1 MGKKKR
7 KRQLREQPV
16 PVPETFDLSSTAKH
30 VLTALFI
37 LAFLLGVF
45 LRFYDL
51 DRKPLHHDEGVNSWF
66 LLNLKK
72 GFEEGVPQNPPLDIT
87 PPWLEW
93 TLPIAEKLDQL
104 TAGSWNNGFN
114 GWKYDPSNYH
124 GPYLFLTHIIPLAIY
139 ESVFTLRVGLA
150 LFGSLFILLLWP
162 LRRTIG
168 RVGTVAAAFLIALSP
183 TNLFFSRTNIHEI
196 YLAFYT
202 LAAYVS
208 AIRLWET
215 RKPRYLIYLAISSA
229 LVVTV
234 KETYIMT
241 TAAFFCSA
249 VFTYVWL
256 TKSRKKNELPPREFA
271 RGLFV
276 LLKENRRFILI
287 GIGVF
292 VFIMIIFYSSLFT
305 NWKGTTVD
313 LINTILKW
321 TKTGTEGEGHDKPV
335 SYFGKLLW
343 TFELP
348 ILIFGLL
355 GIVYA
360 FRRRNARM
368 VFTAVWALFL
378 FLIYSSVPYKTPWLA
393 LNFILPLALLAG
405 FFIENL
411 YRAVRG
417 SSGMVAAVV
426 AVGAAALFTWGAS
439 KSWSVNFI
447 NYDDDSYQLV
457 YSQTRRDLDD
467 LMDALVKYAHEQAQ
481 GYDTDIKIITDEYW
495 PLQWYLKDYKHVGFW
510 GSVIDEPDAP
520 IVIGRTKTQDEL
532 EAALKDTYYSE
543 MFSLRPGVDLIVY
556 TRLHKGKRPE
566 EELKGSDPVPLDT
579 DDLEPGLQASYYP
592 KINPVGKAKM
602 VRVESKIDFY
612 YNTDE
617 EKPLKAPFSILWEG
631 FIEITETGRYTFST
645 ESDDGSWLFIDDKLV
660 VDNGGTHGIQYK
672 SDSIHLTEGL
682 HRIKVKYFDSAWGA
696 VMKLLWSSPGES
708 EGPIPPKLLW
718 HQD

>member
-1 MGKKKR
+1 MGKKKK
-7 KRQLREQPV
+7 KRQPREQPS
-16 PVPETFDLSSTAKH
+16 PVPLTFDLSPTAKH

-37 LAFLLGVF
+37 LAFLLGTF

-72 GFEEGVPQNPPLDIT
+72 GFEEGVAQNPPLDIT
-87 PPWLEW
+87 PSWLGW

-104 TAGSWNNGFN
+104 TAWNWNNGFN

-168 RVGTVAAAFLIALSP
+168 RVGVVTAAFLIALSP

-202 LAAYVS
+202 LAAFVA
-208 AIRLWET
+208 AIRFRES
-215 RKPRYLIYLAISSA
+215 RKPCYLIYLAISSA

-241 TAAFFCSA
+241 MAAFFCSA
-249 VFTYVWL
+249 VFTYAWL
-256 TKSRKKNELPPREFA
+256 TKSRKKNELPPKDFIRE
-271 RGLFV
+271 LITS
-276 LLKENRRFILI
+276 LKKNRRFILI

-292 VFIMIIFYSSLFT
+292 VFILTIFYSSLFT

-313 LINTILKW
+313 LINTLLKW

-335 SYFGKLLW
+335 GYFAKLLW

-355 GIVYA
+355 GVVYA
-360 FRRRNARM
+360 FRRRDSRM
-368 VFTAVWALFL
+368 VFTAVWALLL

-417 SSGMVAAVV
+417 SSGMVAAVASIGV
-426 AVGAAALFTWGAS
+426 AALFTWGAS

-447 NYDDDSYQLV
+447 YYDDDSYQLV
-457 YSQTRRDLDD
+457 YSQTRRDLKDMMKS
-467 LMDALVKYAHEQAQ
+467 LEKYAHEQAR
-481 GYDTDIKIITDEYW
+481 GYDTDIKIVSDEYW

-510 GSVIDEPDAP
+510 GSVIDEPDAS
-520 IVIGRTKTQDEL
+520 IIIGRTKTQNEL

-566 EELKGSDPVPLDT
+566 EELQGSDPVPLDT
-579 DDLEPGLQASYYP
+579 GDLEPGLQASYYQ
-592 KINPVGKAKM
+592 KINPVGEAKM

-631 FIEITETGRYTFST
+631 FIEITEAGRYIFST
-645 ESDDGSWLFIDDKLV
+645 ESDDGSWVFIDDKLV
-660 VDNGGTHGIQYK
+660 VDNGGTHGTQYK

-696 VMKLLWSSPGES
+696 VMKLLWSPPGES
-708 EGPIPPKLLW
+708 EGPIPPNLLW
-718 HQD
+718 HKE